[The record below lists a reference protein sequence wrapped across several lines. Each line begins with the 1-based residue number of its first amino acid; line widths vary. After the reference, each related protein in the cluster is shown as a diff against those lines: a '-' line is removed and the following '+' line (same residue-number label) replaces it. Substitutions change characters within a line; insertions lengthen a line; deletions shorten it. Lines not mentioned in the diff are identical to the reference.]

1 MKKTKAMALCG
12 VVAALSVV
20 LLWLGA
26 VLEIG
31 MYAAPML
38 AGFCL
43 LPVQARYGKKYAVLL
58 WLAVS
63 LLSLILIPNPE
74 QNLMYFALFGL
85 YPLVYPSF
93 QKLPGLWRMAAKLLF
108 FNGVTVLVEAL
119 VMLVLAPQ
127 TMVWYLAAALLAV
140 GNVVFVLYDR
150 LLPRMERRLNHLLR
164 G

>member
-1 MKKTKAMALCG
+1 
-12 VVAALSVV
+12 
-20 LLWLGA
+20 
-26 VLEIG
+26 
-31 MYAAPML
+31 
-38 AGFCL
+38 
-43 LPVQARYGKKYAVLL
+43 
-58 WLAVS
+58 
-63 LLSLILIPNPE
+63 
-74 QNLMYFALFGL
+74 
-85 YPLVYPSF
+85 
-93 QKLPGLWRMAAKLLF
+93 MAAKLLF